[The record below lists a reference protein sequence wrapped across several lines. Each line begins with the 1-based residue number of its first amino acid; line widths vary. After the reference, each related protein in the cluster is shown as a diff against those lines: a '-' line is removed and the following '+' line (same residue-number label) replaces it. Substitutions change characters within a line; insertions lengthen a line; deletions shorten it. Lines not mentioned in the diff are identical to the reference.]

1 MNQVKV
7 MGPGDK
13 PLTKDEVERLYRL
26 SYTVDH
32 EFYRREDVIE
42 LGLDYYRLKEFGEV
56 RMSKSLS
63 ALRKQVPVLWKR
75 MNDLQKAAYIMG
87 DVMSGLKYLDN
98 AIREL
103 EKLLGEIPQAHDG
116 ISFIETGLFARIP
129 AHLRERL
136 SKGFAKWKGNGGA

>member
-1 MNQVKV
+1 MNQAKV
-7 MGPGDK
+7 VGPGEK
-13 PLTKDEVERLYRL
+13 LLSKDEVERLYRL
-26 SYTVDH
+26 AYTVDH
-32 EFYRREDVIE
+32 EFFQKQDLID
-42 LGLDYYRLKEFGEV
+42 LGLDLHRLKEFGEV

-63 ALRKQVPVLWKR
+63 QVRKQVPALWKR

-103 EKLLGEIPQAHDG
+103 EKLLGEIPHAHDG

-129 AHLRERL
+129 AHLRDRL
-136 SKGFAKWKGNGGA
+136 SKGFAKWKGNGDA

>member
-1 MNQVKV
+1 MKQAKEI
-7 MGPGDK
+7 GPGEK

-32 EFYRREDVIE
+32 EFFRREDVVE
-42 LGLDYYRLKEFGEV
+42 LGLDIHRLKEFGEV
-56 RMSKSLS
+56 RMSKSL
-63 ALRKQVPVLWKR
+63 ATLRKQVPVLWKR

-87 DVMSGLKYLDN
+87 DVMSGLKYVDQ

-103 EKLLGEIPQAHDG
+103 EKILGEIPQAHEG
-116 ISFIETGLFARIP
+116 LSFIETGLFARIP